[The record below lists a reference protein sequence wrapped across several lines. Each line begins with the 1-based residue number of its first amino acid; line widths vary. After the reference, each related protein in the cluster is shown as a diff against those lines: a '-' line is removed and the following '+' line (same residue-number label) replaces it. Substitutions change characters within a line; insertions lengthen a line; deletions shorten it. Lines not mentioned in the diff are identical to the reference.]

1 MRNSH
6 CFRLSVTFAAAML
19 AGGVGALAETPR
31 IIKAF
36 EMPPSFS
43 GSYLAGRAAD
53 QARDV
58 GAAVTFYRNA
68 IKADADPS
76 LMERLLLLSLAA
88 GDIEPSF
95 DLATRLV
102 KFDTS
107 NPAGR
112 LALGVQALK
121 AGDSEAATAQ
131 VKQMGAAE
139 LSRLTSGLTQG
150 WILFAA
156 GKVDDAVTNIR
167 AITGPTWF
175 AVFKEFHVALILD
188 AAGRTAEAAEAISHA
203 YKTETPSLRLVVA
216 YARIMARGGKRDE
229 AIRAITSIGGT
240 DPRHPQLRTLLAD
253 IQAGAS
259 VKPLVATV
267 SAGVAETLYGLGSL
281 IGTDDGPEIAAA
293 YLRLSSYLD
302 VDGYLSTV
310 ALGDVF
316 QAVERFEDAIAV
328 YETVPK
334 TAEVRR
340 NADIQIGLCLAALKK
355 PDEAITSLRRV
366 LDADPQDV
374 EAAISLGNVYRN
386 DSRFAEAATAYT
398 QAIDTLGDP
407 AKTDWRIF
415 YYRGMALERAK
426 RWPEA
431 EVDFKQALLISP
443 EQPSVLNYLGYSWAE
458 QGLHLDEALSMIKR
472 AVTLSPNDGYIV
484 DSLGWAYHKLGR
496 TQEAVKELETAVEL
510 SGGDVTIND
519 HLGDAYWAA
528 GRKREARF
536 QWEHA
541 RGLNPDDKEQ
551 LAKIINKIEH
561 GLDDQRSEGSTG
573 ANSIQVAKGESLWVI
588 AGRVYGDPGQ
598 YSRILDANKDRIG
611 DPNVIFPG
619 MTLDIPSDKVN

>member
-1 MRNSH
+1 MRTSQ
-6 CFRLSVTFAAAML
+6 CFRPVVTATAFLLVGYAGAMADTPPLSIRNML
-19 AGGVGALAETPR
+19 
-31 IIKAF
+31 
-36 EMPPSFS
+36 PSFS

-58 GAAVTFYRNA
+58 GAAVTFYKNA
-68 IKADADPS
+68 IAVDADPA

-88 GDIEPSF
+88 GEIDPSF
-95 DLATRLV
+95 DLAKRLV
-102 KFDTS
+102 VFDPA

-112 LALGVQALK
+112 LLLAMKALK
-121 AGDSEAATAQ
+121 AGDTKTADEQ
-131 VKQMGAAE
+131 VKQMGTAE

-150 WILFAA
+150 WISFAD
-156 GKVDDAVTNIR
+156 GKADDAVTNIT
-167 AITGPTWF
+167 AIAGPTWF
-175 AVFKEFHVALILD
+175 APFKQYHVALILD
-188 AAGRTAEAAEAISHA
+188 AAGRTEEAAAAIEKA
-203 YKTETPSLRLVVA
+203 YKSEAPSLRLVVA
-216 YARIMARGGKRDE
+216 YARIMARSGKRDE
-229 AIRAITSIGGT
+229 AIAAITSAGGI
-240 DPRHPQLRTLLAD
+240 DPRHPQLRSLLAD
-253 IQAGAS
+253 IQAGKS
-259 VKPLVATV
+259 LPPLVAT
-267 SAGVAETLYGLGSL
+267 APEGAAEALYGLGSI

-293 YLRLSSYLD
+293 YLRLSAYLN

-334 TAEVRR
+334 TADVRR
-340 NADIQIGLCLAALKK
+340 NADIQIGLCFAALKK
-355 PDEAITSLRRV
+355 SDEAIAHLKQV
-366 LDADPQDV
+366 VDADPQDV

-386 DSRFAEAATAYT
+386 DSKFSEAATAYT

-443 EQPSVLNYLGYSWAE
+443 DQPSVLNYLGYSWAE
-458 QGLHLDEALSMIKR
+458 QGLHLDEALGMIKK
-472 AVTLSPNDGYIV
+472 AVSLSPNDGYIV
-484 DSLGWAYHKLGR
+484 DSLGWAYYKLGR
-496 TQEAVKELETAVEL
+496 TQDAVKELETAAEL

-519 HLGDAYWAA
+519 HLGDAYWKA
-528 GRKREARF
+528 GRKREAHF

-541 RGLNPDDKEQ
+541 RGLNPEDKEQ
-551 LAKIINKIEH
+551 LAKILNKIEH
-561 GLDDQRSEGSTG
+561 GLDDRRSENTIQE
-573 ANSIQVAKGESLWVI
+573 NSIQVAKGESLWVI
-588 AGRVYGDPGQ
+588 AQRIYGDPEKYG
-598 YSRILDANKDRIG
+598 RILDANKGRIG